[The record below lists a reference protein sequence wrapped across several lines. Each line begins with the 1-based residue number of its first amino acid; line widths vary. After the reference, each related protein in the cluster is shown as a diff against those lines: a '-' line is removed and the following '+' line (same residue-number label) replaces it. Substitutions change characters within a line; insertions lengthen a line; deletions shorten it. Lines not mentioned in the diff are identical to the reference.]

1 MQEIYEHNTIKF
13 NWGRRFFKKTPSP
26 IELCFFLVRFSPICH
41 MFCWFSAINTF
52 IRNHRFI
59 FDQTSCSSSACLIFH
74 FAFTYWIS
82 TPTCFYESAV
92 CCEFFFHLVHR
103 YCCIDVCFQELF
115 SPYCTYPAGLFQ
127 ESHEVLL
134 LFHLRTQQSSR
145 GYLDVLL
152 QPDYFQC
159 LLVRFQYVLGFQE
172 SPARENFHPGLFSES
187 SIFTLYPAF
196 FSSSSNS
203 FAFSSTPSLC

>member
-52 IRNHRFI
+52 IRDHRFI

-82 TPTCFYESAV
+82 TPTCFYESAIRIV
-92 CCEFFFHLVHR
+92 TAVSMCAFRNSSALLYISCWIVSRISRSFVA
-103 YCCIDVCFQELF
+103 ISSKDTTIF
-115 SPYCTYPAGLFQ
+115 SRV
-127 ESHEVLL
+127 SR
-134 LFHLRTQQSSR
+134 RT
-145 GYLDVLL
+145 
-152 QPDYFQC
+152 
-159 LLVRFQYVLGFQE
+159 
-172 SPARENFHPGLFSES
+172 
-187 SIFTLYPAF
+187 T
-196 FSSSSNS
+196 
-203 FAFSSTPSLC
+203 TT